1 VSFVSVN
8 FALFLAFGLV
18 LFHAA
23 PPRLR
28 SWVLLGL
35 SIAFYASWSPWHTLL
50 LFGAV
55 ATVYLAARVIESSG
69 TQGRKLGLT
78 ALTVAFLVLVLTAFK
93 CAQGLI
99 EAFSRH
105 PAPGAIEP
113 ALVIIA
119 PLGLSFYLFKLIGY
133 LLDVY
138 WERLPAQRNFACL
151 TLYAAFFP
159 QIVCGP
165 IQRADDFFNQFG
177 RLETSDP
184 EAFVVGL
191 RRILFGLFKKVVIAD
206 QLAILVTQVHAAPLA
221 HSSLEL
227 LIGAYGF
234 SLQMYAD
241 FSGLTDI
248 AIGIGLLFGIKGPEN
263 FDRPYFSRNIQEF
276 WRRWHMSLTSWLT
289 DYLFVSLRMQFR
301 RLGDWGLALAIFIN
315 MVAVGVWH
323 GPRWTYF
330 VFGCINGLY
339 MIVSAFTLKKRNA
352 YFRGHAALSRLREFA
367 GPLATFHLIV
377 LTHIFFQASD
387 LSAALSYIEH
397 IAALTRGNGSS
408 PWRLDWESFGLN
420 RLRLVQAAAGLIAM
434 EFVQWYIA
442 RPPGANRL
450 AAAPRIL
457 RWSLYYGAAALVIF
471 SSKGKTSFIYA
482 QF

>member
-18 LFHAA
+18 LFHILS
-23 PPRLR
+23 PRRRIWL
-28 SWVLLGL
+28 LLGL
-35 SIAFYASWSPWHTLL
+35 STAFYATWSPWHTAL

-55 ATVYLAARVIESSG
+55 AAVYAAARIIESSRG
-69 TQGRKLGLT
+69 QGWKLGLT
-78 ALTVAFLVLVLTAFK
+78 ALAVALLVLLLTAFK
-93 CAQGLI
+93 CAQGLV
-99 EAFSRH
+99 EFFSDRSTPAAFDR
-105 PAPGAIEP
+105 AAWF
-113 ALVIIA
+113 IA

-138 WERLPAQRNFACL
+138 WERLPAQRSFASL
-151 TLYAAFFP
+151 ALYAAFFP
-159 QIVCGP
+159 QIISGP
-165 IQRADDFFNQFG
+165 IQRAGDFFTQLDRIG
-177 RLETSDP
+177 DTDLA
-184 EAFVVGL
+184 AFLRGL
-191 RRILFGLFKKVVIAD
+191 RRILFGLFKKVVVAD
-206 QLAILVTQVHAAPLA
+206 QLAILVTHVHAAPLDRSA
-221 HSSLEL
+221 LEL

-248 AIGIGLLFGIKGPEN
+248 AIGIGLLFGITGPEN

-289 DYLFVSLRMQFR
+289 DYLFLPLRMALR
-301 RLGDWGLALAIFIN
+301 HLGDWGLALAIFVN

-330 VFGCINGLY
+330 AFGCINGLY
-339 MIVSAFTLKKRNA
+339 MIVSVFTLKKRNA
-352 YFRGHAALSRLREFA
+352 YFRGHAALSRLREYGA
-367 GPLATFHLIV
+367 PLLTFHLMV

-387 LSAALSYIEH
+387 LGAALSYIGH
-397 IAALTRGNGSS
+397 MGSLTSGNGAS
-408 PWRLDWESFGLN
+408 PLRLDWTSFGLSRF
-420 RLRLVQAAAGLIAM
+420 RLLQAVAGLGVIEM
-434 EFVQWYIA
+434 VERSMA
-442 RPPGANRL
+442 RPRWVTRFV
-450 AAAPRIL
+450 AAPRVL
-457 RWSLYYGAAALVIF
+457 RWGLYYAVIALVVM